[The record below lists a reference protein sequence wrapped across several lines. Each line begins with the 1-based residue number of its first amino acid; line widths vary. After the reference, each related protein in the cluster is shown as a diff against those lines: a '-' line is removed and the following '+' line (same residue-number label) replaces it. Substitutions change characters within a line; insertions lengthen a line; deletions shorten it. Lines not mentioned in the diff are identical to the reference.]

1 MTIQAY
7 RLEAT
12 IFKDGMLTLNNLP
25 VKAGESIEVI
35 ILMQPHTP
43 AKHPKPYSLRGLPL
57 KYDKPF
63 EPVGESD
70 WGVVQ

>member
-1 MTIQAY
+1 MTVQAY

-35 ILMQPHTP
+35 ILMQLTNLLNIPSHI
-43 AKHPKPYSLRGLPL
+43 PYAGCP
-57 KYDKPF
+57 
-63 EPVGESD
+63 
-70 WGVVQ
+70 

>member
-12 IFKDGMLTLNNLP
+12 IFKDGMWTLNNLP

-35 ILMQPHTP
+35 ILMQPHAS
-43 AKHPKPYSLRGLPL
+43 AKRPKPYSLRRLPL
-57 KYDKPF
+57 KYEKPF
-63 EPVGESD
+63 EPVAESN
-70 WGVVQ
+70 WSLL